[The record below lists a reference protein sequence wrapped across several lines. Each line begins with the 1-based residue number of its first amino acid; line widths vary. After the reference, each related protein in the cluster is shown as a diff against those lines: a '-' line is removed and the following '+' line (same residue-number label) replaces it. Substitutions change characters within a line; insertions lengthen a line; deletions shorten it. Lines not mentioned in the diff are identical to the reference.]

1 MIIMS
6 DASFIIKRRK
16 EELFKNPA
24 TVPSPNITGTVES
37 PKTAI
42 TTAPQKGLPVAAAE
56 AAKK

>member
-1 MIIMS
+1 MIIIK
-6 DASFIIKRRK
+6 DASFIIKSRN

-24 TVPSPNITGTVES
+24 TVPSPNITGTVDR

-42 TTAPQKGLPVAAAE
+42 TTAPQNGLPVAAAD